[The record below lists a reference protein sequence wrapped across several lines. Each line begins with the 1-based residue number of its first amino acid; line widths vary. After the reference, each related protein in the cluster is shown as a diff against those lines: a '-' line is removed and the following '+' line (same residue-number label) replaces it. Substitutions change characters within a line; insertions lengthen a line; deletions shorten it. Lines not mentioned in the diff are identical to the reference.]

1 MDERGNT
8 HEIDFNVQTANNSLN
23 SLKETAIGNLKR
35 INFITVEDW
44 KSTPNTIR
52 GIVDLAVIYVD

>member
-52 GIVDLAVIYVD
+52 GKVDPAVIYVD